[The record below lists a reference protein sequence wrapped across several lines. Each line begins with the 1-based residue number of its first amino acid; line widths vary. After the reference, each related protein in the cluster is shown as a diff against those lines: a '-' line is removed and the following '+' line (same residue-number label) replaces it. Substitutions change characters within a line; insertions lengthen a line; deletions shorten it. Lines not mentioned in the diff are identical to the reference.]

1 MGRSPSTWRSRDVW
15 AIALSAFFA
24 DWGYQAVLVGFPLF
38 LVLALRDPVWVF
50 GLVMAVAYGGGAVA
64 SWIGGRLGDRAGHRR
79 VALAGNS
86 AIPLLSLS
94 GLVSAAA
101 PAGTLLSLGWWARN
115 LRSPSRRAMLTQAVP
130 DEENRA
136 RAFGF
141 LHALD
146 VGGGVLAALSV
157 LALLALHVA
166 FRWIFLATALP
177 LLASTVALT
186 RATVGRAGG
195 NRERPPVPGASPP
208 ESGSSPP
215 VPGASTPPGDPGGR
229 IEDGLPA
236 GSAVRPGAPPAP
248 PDAPVGA
255 PGLPTARTG
264 AEATGAAPTGV
275 DATGREAP
283 TSRARQPH
291 AHRFG
296 PAQLL
301 VAAAALY
308 GFTSYSIGFP
318 VLTVAEGTHARMVG
332 VLAFLLFQAVSAATG
347 YLAGSRL
354 GRSLVGSFRQLAVLG
369 YGGAALGAIAL
380 GVGAATG
387 AGAAVLL
394 VGVAVL
400 GIALGVIETLEPT
413 AMSVLAP
420 SAAAGRGFGALGAAR
435 AAGVFVGNL
444 VMGLL
449 YVLGPAYSYGYAA
462 LVGVAAA
469 GIALMA
475 AARARPP
482 AAAMPSAPEPGG

>member
-1 MGRSPSTWRSRDVW
+1 MTRSPATWRSRDVW

-38 LVLALRDPVWVF
+38 LVLALRSPVWVF
-50 GLVMAVAYGGGAVA
+50 GLVMATAYGGGAVA

-94 GLVSAAA
+94 GLLAAAA
-101 PAGTLLSLGWWARN
+101 PAGALLSLGWWARN
-115 LRSPSRRAMLTQAVP
+115 LRSPSRRAMLTEAVP
-130 DEENRA
+130 DEGNRA

-157 LALLALHVA
+157 LLLLALHVA

-177 LLASTVALT
+177 LVASTYALT
-186 RATVGRAGG
+186 RATTGRRGQTRGRPPAAGGPAGPVAPAGPTAHTPTPGADATDPGRSSSPAGRSRAGG
-195 NRERPPVPGASPP
+195 
-208 ESGSSPP
+208 
-215 VPGASTPPGDPGGR
+215 
-229 IEDGLPA
+229 
-236 GSAVRPGAPPAP
+236 
-248 PDAPVGA
+248 
-255 PGLPTARTG
+255 
-264 AEATGAAPTGV
+264 
-275 DATGREAP
+275 
-283 TSRARQPH
+283 
-291 AHRFG
+291 FG

-318 VLTVAEGTHARMVG
+318 VLTVAVGAHARTAG

-347 YLAGSRL
+347 YLAGGRL
-354 GRSLVGSFRQLAVLG
+354 GRSLVASFRQLALLG
-369 YGGAALGAIAL
+369 YGGAALGALLL

-387 AGAAVLL
+387 AGAPVLL

-435 AAGVFVGNL
+435 ATGVFVGNL

-462 LVGVAAA
+462 FVGVAAA
-469 GIALMA
+469 GIALA
-475 AARARPP
+475 AATRARPEGGVTR
-482 AAAMPSAPEPGG
+482 PE

>member
-1 MGRSPSTWRSRDVW
+1 MTRPPSTWRSRDVW

-38 LVLALRDPVWVF
+38 LVLALRSPVWVF

-79 VALAGNS
+79 VALAGNA

-94 GLVSAAA
+94 GLLSAAA
-101 PAGTLLSLGWWARN
+101 PAGALLSLGWWARN
-115 LRSPSRRAMLTQAVP
+115 LRSPSRRAMLTEAVP
-130 DEENRA
+130 DEGNRA

-157 LALLALHVA
+157 LVLLALHIA

-177 LLASTVALT
+177 LLASTYALT
-186 RATVGRAGG
+186 RATTGRRGG
-195 NRERPPVPGASPP
+195 TTQRPEEPDTSTPGRRAERP
-208 ESGSSPP
+208 
-215 VPGASTPPGDPGGR
+215 
-229 IEDGLPA
+229 
-236 GSAVRPGAPPAP
+236 
-248 PDAPVGA
+248 
-255 PGLPTARTG
+255 
-264 AEATGAAPTGV
+264 
-275 DATGREAP
+275 
-283 TSRARQPH
+283 QP
-291 AHRFG
+291 RRLG

-318 VLTVAEGTHARMVG
+318 VLTVAVGAHARTAG

-347 YLAGSRL
+347 SLAGSRL
-354 GRSLVGSFRQLAVLG
+354 GRSLVASFRQLALLG
-369 YGGAALGAIAL
+369 YGGAALGAILL
-380 GVGAATG
+380 GVGAASG
-387 AGAAVLL
+387 AGAPVLL

-435 AAGVFVGNL
+435 ATGVFVGNL

-462 LVGVAAA
+462 LVGVGAA
-469 GIALMA
+469 GIALAA
-475 AARARPP
+475 AARAH
-482 AAAMPSAPEPGG
+482 PEGGVARAG